1 MFYNDASP
9 GDTIKLNNGWNNS
22 YFGGRTFSTKDYTP
36 RQVRVGGI
44 TNTGTAATGFV
55 GQEALVNEANRQA
68 TVNRNLEYARMKTQ
82 SIPSGTNPIPMG
94 GPVHSSYQKPYH
106 LPPGGYQPSTHVNN
120 AYTSENIFINKAKHY
135 DLPGGGTMLGEKP
148 IIHPPPPNARF
159 VAGADGVF
167 DRHRPYGDKT
177 YGSIM
182 REEAI
187 AYNYSKSAGKTAYHR
202 PIGPLPATGYKP
214 EPGLNWWGRNAGKV
228 KVGAGI
234 LGAAVGATL
243 LVVGAGAYAGG
254 TYLASNMSSHPT
266 NRERYLGSQGA
277 Y

>member
-1 MFYNDASP
+1 MGRKFDKPTQNWGSYSIKAAAKNPTQNWTTKRIWQPDDNALKQFNDKTGLAS
-9 GDTIKLNNGWNNS
+9 KL
-22 YFGGRTFSTKDYTP
+22 
-36 RQVRVGGI
+36 VGGGVKYRVDPSI
-44 TNTGTAATGFV
+44 ATR
-55 GQEALVNEANRQA
+55 EANK
-68 TVNRNLEYARMKTQ
+68 ARADRRAADKARAA
-82 SIPSGTNPIPMG
+82 SIPGKT
-94 GPVHSSYQKPYH
+94 
-106 LPPGGYQPSTHVNN
+106 
-120 AYTSENIFINKAKHY
+120 
-135 DLPGGGTMLGEKP
+135 P

-167 DRHRPYGDKT
+167 DRHRPYSNKT

-214 EPGLNWWGRNAGKV
+214 KPGLNWWGRNAGKV

>member
-36 RQVRVGGI
+36 HQVRVGGI

-106 LPPGGYQPSTHVNN
+106 LPPAGHQPSMHVNN
-120 AYTSENIFINKAKHY
+120 AYTSENIFVNKAKHY
-135 DLPGGGTMLGEKP
+135 NLPGGGVMLGETP
-148 IIHPPPPNARF
+148 ITHPPPPS
-159 VAGADGVF
+159 V
-167 DRHRPYGDKT
+167 
-177 YGSIM
+177 
-182 REEAI
+182 
-187 AYNYSKSAGKTAYHR
+187 
-202 PIGPLPATGYKP
+202 GPLPAPGYKP
-214 EPGLNWWGRNAGKV
+214 KPGLNWWGRNAGKV

-243 LVVGAGAYAGG
+243 LVVGAGAYAGS